1 MCWNRTRQPTG
12 GQSWVLLLDAGGR
25 TKRISLG
32 PVATKSVAEARR
44 EALGRH
50 ADPQPERAAGPAV
63 PLFRDFVAGPWKK
76 AHFEDVCLHDLRH
89 TMASHAVCRW
99 SPGCSDI
106 PACA

>member
-1 MCWNRTRQPTG
+1 
-12 GQSWVLLLDAGGR
+12 VLLLDAGGR

-89 TMASHAVCRW
+89 YIDCLTMSCNDVRFWLYRRVSAV
-99 SPGCSDI
+99 I
-106 PACA
+106 AT